1 MADHNKQ
8 LDPSRRPAN
17 DLDEIPVEE
26 LIRMTRQF
34 TRRID
39 NQDRKRLG
47 QELRESGH
55 QRTLR
60 ISAPVTLQQFFA
72 GEIDLDTDLSRR
84 FANAPLLSTI
94 KFFPKSG
101 EMVRHQASALIS
113 SNDDQA
119 MLSVDAHLD
128 DDSTLDF
135 TFTLYSALAL
145 RFRISPLTE
154 AVRRRWLDLM
164 RRKDGIT
171 FLWTRDRW
179 ETAHV
184 IFVVRENFVRVYAFS
199 PHGIESAARLTPDM
213 ATALLH
219 WLEDLWFPGQR
230 AEREAAEV
238 AAEVVDAFG
247 EDAPDGDF
255 AEIPTHMRRP
265 RPTLHDMVP
274 DAPEEQWAE
283 PEPAAPTPAPTDYQM
298 DVAPPSPAPEP
309 ADVDAEPASEEN
321 YEDDLAADDLDW

>member
-1 MADHNKQ
+1 MADHDNQ
-8 LDPSRRPAN
+8 IEPSRRPTD
-17 DLDEIPVEE
+17 DLEEIPVEE
-26 LIRMTRQF
+26 LIRIAREV

-39 NQDRKRLG
+39 NQDRQRLG

-101 EMVRHQASALIS
+101 EMVRHQASALVS

-119 MLSVDAHLD
+119 MLSIDAHLD

-135 TFTLYSALAL
+135 TFTLFSALAL
-145 RFRISPLTE
+145 RFRISPLTQGS
-154 AVRRRWLDLM
+154 RRRWLELM

-179 ETAHV
+179 EKPHV
-184 IFVVRENFVRVYAFS
+184 IFVVREHFVRIYAFS
-199 PHGIESAARLTPDM
+199 PHGVESAARLTPDM
-213 ATALLH
+213 AAALLD

-230 AEREAAEV
+230 ATREAAE
-238 AAEVVDAFG
+238 AAEAAVAQGDFAVDV
-247 EDAPDGDF
+247 PDGDF

-265 RPTLHDMVP
+265 KPTLRDMVP
-274 DAPEEQWAE
+274 DAPEEQWSGP
-283 PEPAAPTPAPTDYQM
+283 PEPVAPTPAPADVQA
-298 DVAPPSPAPEP
+298 DVAPSPVAQEP
-309 ADVDAEPASEEN
+309 AEPVEEN
-321 YEDDLAADDLDW
+321 YDDDLEADDLDW